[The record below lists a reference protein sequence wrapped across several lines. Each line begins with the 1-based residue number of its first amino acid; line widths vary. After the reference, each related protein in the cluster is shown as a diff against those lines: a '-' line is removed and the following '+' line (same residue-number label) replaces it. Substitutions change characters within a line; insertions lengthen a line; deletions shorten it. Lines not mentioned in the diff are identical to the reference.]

1 MTPKASAPPQSMGL
15 TTVEKSSGFTW
26 PPVGTQMDSS
36 GPSNHHIRRPNGGQ
50 RKDCP
55 VLQSRTGHHHL
66 ERYYARR
73 SRRTQDSSSAEAAR
87 LLLPGDDSLV
97 FVSFHNYGDP
107 STSHSHQT
115 GFTAAPQGEMI
126 MNSKQV
132 VLITGSSTGFGRL
145 FADTLARKGHTVFAT
160 MRNPGGRNA
169 KNAAEIRALAEKDSL
184 PIHVLELDVTD
195 DASVERAA
203 NAAVAKAGRID
214 VAINNAGYYLSG
226 LEEAVTTEQ
235 AQRLMDTNFLGPVR
249 VNRAVLPHMRRQRS
263 GVLMHISSGAGRVV
277 LPSAGFYCAS
287 KFAMEALAEAYS
299 YELAGQGIES
309 VIVEP
314 GAYETAVFG
323 NTVRAADE
331 ARTVTYGVVKEMPA
345 KVSTALASGAGNA
358 QEVADVVLRIVET
371 PAGEKQ
377 MRYLVSRVSLGV
389 DQINALSRQVQANL
403 LEGFGI
409 AADTR
414 FLKGKAASSV

>member
-1 MTPKASAPPQSMGL
+1 M
-15 TTVEKSSGFTW
+15 F
-26 PPVGTQMDSS
+26 
-36 GPSNHHIRRPNGGQ
+36 
-50 RKDCP
+50 
-55 VLQSRTGHHHL
+55 
-66 ERYYARR
+66 
-73 SRRTQDSSSAEAAR
+73 
-87 LLLPGDDSLV
+87 
-97 FVSFHNYGDP
+97 
-107 STSHSHQT
+107 
-115 GFTAAPQGEMI
+115 

-145 FADTLARKGHTVFAT
+145 FTETVARKGHTVFAT
-160 MRNPGGRNA
+160 MRDPGGRNA
-169 KNAAEIRALAEKDSL
+169 KNASEIRALAQEESL

-195 DASVERAA
+195 DASVGRAWDA
-203 NAAVAKAGRID
+203 PGAKTGRID

-287 KFAMEALAEAYS
+287 KFALEALAEAYS

-309 VIVEP
+309 VIVQP
-314 GAYETAVFG
+314 GQYETPVFG

-331 ARTVTYGVVKEMPA
+331 ARTDTYGAVKEIPA
-345 KVSTALASGAGNA
+345 RVNAALSSTAGDA
-358 QEVADVVLRIVET
+358 QEVADTVLQIIET

-377 MRYLVSRVSLGV
+377 LRYFVSPQKYGV
-389 DQINALSRQVQANL
+389 EGINALAKQVQSKV
-403 LEGFGI
+403 LEGFDLT
-409 AADTR
+409 ADTK
-414 FLKGKAASSV
+414 FVKGKAVGAA